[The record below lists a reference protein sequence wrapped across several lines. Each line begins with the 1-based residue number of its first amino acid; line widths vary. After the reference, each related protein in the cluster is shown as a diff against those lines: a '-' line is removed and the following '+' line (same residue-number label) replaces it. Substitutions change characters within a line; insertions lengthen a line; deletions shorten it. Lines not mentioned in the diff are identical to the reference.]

1 MLLSLETTL
10 KKKCEGY
17 KRQDKIANRTIP
29 TDNYVDAD
37 WFMKNVKADSCC
49 FECGCGLTI
58 STESGVSSNIT
69 AQRMD
74 NSISHTIDNCM
85 PMCLRCNCAA
95 K

>member
-1 MLLSLETTL
+1 
-10 KKKCEGY
+10 
-17 KRQDKIANRTIP
+17 
-29 TDNYVDAD
+29 
-37 WFMKNVKADSCC
+37 MKNVKADSCC

-74 NSISHTIDNCM
+74 NSICHTIDNCM